1 MAQNRKPEGGT
12 AMFGENVVGRLSLY
26 RRLLRVLEHR
36 GIENVFSHELA
47 AQARVTAAQ
56 VRRDV
61 MQLGFSGSPARGYA
75 VEGLI
80 QCIARAL
87 DDPQGESV
95 ALVGIGNL
103 GRAIM
108 AYFAGRRPS
117 LSIVAAFDRDEAKV
131 NRVVHG
137 VRCYPVEELTEV
149 VRSQGIR
156 VGIITVPA
164 PAAQEMAD
172 MLVSAGVRGLLNLA
186 PRPLHIRPG
195 VYVESVDVTTAL
207 EKVAYFAR
215 QGVAEKKGKENR
227 E

>member
-1 MAQNRKPEGGT
+1 
-12 AMFGENVVGRLSLY
+12 MFSENVVGRLSLY
-26 RRLLRVLEHR
+26 RRLLRALEHR
-36 GIENVFSHELA
+36 EVKNIFSHELA

-75 VEGLI
+75 VKGLI
-80 QCIARAL
+80 QCIAEAL
-87 DDPQGESV
+87 DNSQGERV

-108 AYFAGRRPS
+108 AYFAGRRPN
-117 LSIVAAFDRDEAKV
+117 LSIVAAFDREPAKV

-137 VRCYPVEELTEV
+137 VRCYPIAELTEV
-149 VRSQGIR
+149 VRNQKIQ

-164 PAAQEMAD
+164 SVAQETAD
-172 MLVSAGVRGLLNLA
+172 MLVNAGVQGLLNLA
-186 PRPLHIRPG
+186 PRPLYIRPG

-215 QGVAEKKGKENR
+215 QGFQERKGNS
-227 E
+227 

>member
-1 MAQNRKPEGGT
+1 
-12 AMFGENVVGRLSLY
+12 MFSENVVGRLSLY
-26 RRLLRVLEHR
+26 RRLLRALEHR
-36 GIENVFSHELA
+36 RVENIFSHELA
-47 AQARVTAAQ
+47 ARARVTAAQ

-75 VEGLI
+75 VKGLI
-80 QCIARAL
+80 QSIAEAL
-87 DDPQGESV
+87 DNSQGERV

-108 AYFAGRRPS
+108 AYFAGRRPN
-117 LSIVAAFDRDEAKV
+117 LSIVAAFDREPAKV

-137 VRCYPVEELTEV
+137 VRCYPIAELTEV
-149 VRSQGIR
+149 VRNQEIR

-164 PAAQEMAD
+164 AVAQETAD
-172 MLVSAGVRGLLNLA
+172 MLVSAGVQGLLNLA
-186 PRPLHIRPG
+186 PRPLHIRAG

-215 QGVAEKKGKENR
+215 QGFEERKR
-227 E
+227 SL